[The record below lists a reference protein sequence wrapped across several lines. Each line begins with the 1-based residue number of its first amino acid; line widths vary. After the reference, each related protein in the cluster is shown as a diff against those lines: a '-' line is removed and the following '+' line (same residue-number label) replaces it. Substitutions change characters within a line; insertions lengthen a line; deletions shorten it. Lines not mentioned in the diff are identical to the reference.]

1 MDDGEIE
8 DLDSEGHRDM
18 DYWKGF
24 IIPAIFPFL
33 SLICVILTIDMQ
45 ITDYPILN
53 KFFGGDDLLIFS
65 LFSLFCSLIA
75 WPIIGFNLPPPQD
88 KGGRAS
94 AKFGMG
100 TELQDIYDDLQIHNI
115 LVPLDGADHG
125 TWCSIVNE
133 KCLFDLTYDF
143 LMDRQSIEI

>member
-8 DLDSEGHRDM
+8 DLEPEGHRDM

-24 IIPAIFPFL
+24 IIPAIFPFI

-65 LFSLFCSLIA
+65 LFSLLCSVIA
-75 WPIIGFNLPPPQD
+75 WPIIGFSLPPPQD
-88 KGGRAS
+88 KGGQAS
-94 AKFGMG
+94 AKFGMTIG
-100 TELQDIYDDLQIHNI
+100 FFLIVWVMVLFSFI
-115 LVPLDGADHG
+115 GA
-125 TWCSIVNE
+125 S
-133 KCLFDLTYDF
+133 
-143 LMDRQSIEI
+143 

>member
-1 MDDGEIE
+1 MDDVEIE
-8 DLDSEGHRDM
+8 DVDSENHRDM
-18 DYWKGF
+18 DFWKGF

-65 LFSLFCSLIA
+65 LFSLLSSLIA
-75 WPIIGFNLPPPQD
+75 WPIIGFNLTSPQD

-94 AKFGMG
+94 AKIGMTIG
-100 TELQDIYDDLQIHNI
+100 
-115 LVPLDGADHG
+115 V
-125 TWCSIVNE
+125 
-133 KCLFDLTYDF
+133 F
-143 LMDRQSIEI
+143 LMVWVLVLFSYTGAS

>member
-8 DLDSEGHRDM
+8 DLDSQDHRDV

-24 IIPAIFPFL
+24 IIPAIFPLL

-45 ITDYPILN
+45 ITDYPIFN

-88 KGGRAS
+88 KGGKAS
-94 AKFGMG
+94 AKLGMVIG
-100 TELQDIYDDLQIHNI
+100 
-115 LVPLDGADHG
+115 
-125 TWCSIVNE
+125 
-133 KCLFDLTYDF
+133 FF
-143 LMDRQSIEI
+143 LMLWVMVLFSFIGAS